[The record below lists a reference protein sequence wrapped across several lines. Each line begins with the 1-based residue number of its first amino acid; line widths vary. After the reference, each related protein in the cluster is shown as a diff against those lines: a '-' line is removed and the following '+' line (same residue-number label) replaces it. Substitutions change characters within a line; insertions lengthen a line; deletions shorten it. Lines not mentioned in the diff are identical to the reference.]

1 MDTVKKLKKRNT
13 DYPLQEPIDNDTD
26 KNLKTRLIRWAIQ
39 KQWFTI
45 SLDEI
50 TS

>member
-1 MDTVKKLKKRNT
+1 MKETMHALEKNKKL
-13 DYPLQEPIDNDTD
+13 E
-26 KNLKTRLIRWAIQ
+26 KTTFLLWAIQ